1 MDILEMA
8 KELGKAIE
16 ESKEFSDLQAA
27 QAAQETDTKAQ
38 ELIGEYNLKRMNIMQ
53 RAQGENLTEE
63 DYNKIRTEL
72 ADEFDKLMQY
82 DVIKNFIDAKDAF
95 DTMYEQVKNI
105 IDFYANGEKQAGGCS
120 GSCSTCGGCK

>member
-16 ESKEFSDLQAA
+16 ESKEFSDLQAT
-27 QAAQETDTKAQ
+27 QAIQESDPKAQ

-53 RAQGENLTEE
+53 RAQNENLTEE

-105 IDFYANGEKQAGGCS
+105 IDFYANGEQPTGGCS

>member
-16 ESKEFSDLQAA
+16 NSKEFENLRNAEQIQANDEKA
-27 QAAQETDTKAQ
+27 QA
-38 ELIGEYNLKRMNIMQ
+38 LIGEYNLKRMNIMKK
-53 RAQGENLTEE
+53 AQAENLTQE
-63 DYNKIRTEL
+63 DFDKIQTEM

-82 DVIKNFIDAKDAF
+82 DVIKNFIDAKEAF
-95 DTMYEQVKNI
+95 DSMYVQVQNI

-120 GSCSTCGGCK
+120 GNCSSCGGCN